1 VVARR
6 AGREERT
13 VSERIYNLS
22 AGPAVLPEEVI
33 RKSQEAMWNLDG
45 TGIGVMEHSH
55 RDKAFVAVIE
65 RAEALVRK
73 LADVPA
79 DHEVLFLQGGAS
91 SQFYMVPMNLLSAD
105 STADYVMTGVWSQ
118 KAVAEAKRFGKVHVA
133 ATSEE
138 ENFCFIPAADALRWS
153 EQPVYAH
160 FTSNNTI
167 FGTQWT
173 GEPTPPDGVPLVCD
187 ASSDIFSRPI
197 DVKKYG
203 LIYAGAQ
210 KNLGPA
216 GVTLVIMGKSLIERG
231 STSLPTM
238 LQYRTHAKE
247 KSLYNTPP
255 TFAIYV
261 VAEVLAWIDRNGGL
275 AAMEKQNRAKAKVI
289 YDYLDRSSLFRATAR
304 ADSRS
309 QMNICFRARTTE
321 LEDKFIAEAKRRGFS
336 GLKGHRSVGGMRA
349 SIYNAFPSA
358 GCDALAAFMAEFE
371 KANG

>member
-1 VVARR
+1 M
-6 AGREERT
+6 
-13 VSERIYNLS
+13 SERIYNLS

-33 RKSQEAMWNLDG
+33 RKSQEAMWNLNG
-45 TGIGVMEHSH
+45 SGIGVMEHSH
-55 RDKAFVAVIE
+55 RDKPFMAVIE
-65 RAEALVRK
+65 KAEALLRE
-73 LADVPA
+73 LAGVPA
-79 DHEVLFLQGGAS
+79 DYDVMFLQGGAS
-91 SQFYMVPMNLLSAD
+91 TQFFMVPMNLLASDA
-105 STADYVMTGVWSQ
+105 TADYVMTGVWAQ
-118 KAVAEAKRFGKVHVA
+118 KAVKEAKQFGKVHVP
-133 ATSEE
+133 ATSEDQ
-138 ENFCFIPAADALRWS
+138 NFCYIPSQDAIKWS
-153 EQPVYAH
+153 ERPVYAH

-167 FGTQWT
+167 FGTQWSA
-173 GEPTPPDGVPLVCD
+173 EPVPPANVPLVCD

-216 GVTLVIMGKSLIERG
+216 GVTLVIMRKDLVERA
-231 STSLPTM
+231 STSIPTM

-261 VAEVLAWIDRNGGL
+261 VAEVLDWIKQNGGL
-275 AAMEKQNRAKAKVI
+275 AAMEERNRAKAKVI

-309 QMNICFRARTTE
+309 RMNICFRASTPE
-321 LEDKFIAEAKRRGFS
+321 LEEKFIAESKRRGFS

-349 SIYNAFPSA
+349 SIYNAFPPA
-358 GCDALAAFMAEFE
+358 GCDALVAFMAEFE

>member
-1 VVARR
+1 
-6 AGREERT
+6 
-13 VSERIYNLS
+13 VSDRIYNLS
-22 AGPAVLPEEVI
+22 AGPAILPEEVI
-33 RKSQEAMWNLDG
+33 RKSQDALWNLHG

-55 RDKAFVAVIE
+55 RDKAFLAVIE

-73 LADVPA
+73 LAGVPA
-79 DHEVLFLQGGAS
+79 DYLV
-91 SQFYMVPMNLLSAD
+91 
-105 STADYVMTGVWSQ
+105 TGTWSQ

-138 ENFCFIPAADALRWS
+138 QNFSYIPTDPPRWS
-153 EQPVYAH
+153 ARPVYAH

-173 GEPTPPDGVPLVCD
+173 SEPTPPDGVPLVCD

-203 LIYAGAQ
+203 VIYGGAQ
-210 KNLGPA
+210 KNLGPS
-216 GVTLVIMGKSLIERG
+216 GVTLVIIRRDLVEQS
-231 STSLPTM
+231 SSALPTM
-238 LQYRTHAKE
+238 LQYRTHSKE

-255 TFAIYV
+255 TFGIYV
-261 VAEVLAWIDRNGGL
+261 LAEVLEWIERNGGL
-275 AAMEKQNRAKAKVI
+275 AGIENHNRAKAKVI
-289 YDYLDRSSLFRATAR
+289 YDYLDRSSFFTGTAR

-309 QMNICFRARTTE
+309 LMNVCFRARTPE
-321 LEDKFIAEAKRRGFS
+321 LEEKFIAEAKKRGFS

-349 SIYNAFPSA
+349 SIYNAFPTA
-358 GCDALAAFMAEFE
+358 GCEALAAFMAEFE